1 MILIIVPLILLI
13 LCYRSYVY
21 NYCQN
26 DMKCLKQRLIFN
38 LKNLN
43 TKLKA
48 EEHFQ
53 SEMVD
58 QEYSSMPQQE
68 YASMPQQEYAS
79 MPEQEYASMP
89 QQEYASMPQQE
100 YASMPQQESNSSAF
114 PPPTQMP
121 DEETSD
127 YQIEGF
133 FGGLTNWFSGSTPNS
148 VPVTTGT
155 LPDENLNI
163 LEKKISNSTI
173 KSSTFPPKNSD
184 STEFKDSD
192 NSEILNVINPKSG
205 APIIPKPNKENNQP
219 EAIFNKKEISNKV
232 NASAN
237 AGANASAN
245 ANANANASANAG
257 ANVNASANETP
268 IKAPNVK
275 QFEKENK
282 KSLIGGDCQFFH
294 DKCPDNYNS
303 LGNFSVLGV
312 GSTSILNCGNV
323 QNVKPAKA
331 IAVIKNNS
339 VYEAVITDPGSGYNP
354 QKPPKITVE
363 SNNGKGYGANCEAV
377 IDDDG
382 FLKIIKVINPGYN
395 YTETP
400 KINIELQTQNTSC
413 HLCCKS

>member
-1 MILIIVPLILLI
+1 MKYNKVILSMILIIVPLILLI

-26 DMKCLKQRLIFN
+26 DMKCLKERLIFN

-43 TKLKA
+43 NKLKTN
-48 EEHFQ
+48 EHFLSKNKEKFQ
-53 SEMVD
+53 SEM
-58 QEYSSMPQQE
+58 E
-68 YASMPQQEYAS
+68 
-79 MPEQEYASMP
+79 
-89 QQEYASMPQQE
+89 
-100 YASMPQQESNSSAF
+100 QESNTPSQETYSTMF
-114 PPPTQMP
+114 PAPVSTS
-121 DEETSD
+121 EETYASVSSQSNTPSQET
-127 YQIEGF
+127 YSTMFPAPTSTPQQTGEVQIEGF

-155 LPDENLNI
+155 LPDENLNV

-173 KSSTFPPKNSD
+173 KSTTFPPTSSNSN
-184 STEFKDSD
+184 EFKDSD

-205 APIIPKPNKENNQP
+205 APIIPKPSKENDEP
-219 EAIFNKKEISNKV
+219 DAIFDKKQLSTKV
-232 NASAN
+232 DVN
-237 AGANASAN
+237 AN
-245 ANANANASANAG
+245 ANANANINQ
-257 ANVNASANETP
+257 NVNGKKDDSTASSSVKPSNV
-268 IKAPNVK
+268 NVK
-275 QFEKENK
+275 QFEKDSK
-282 KSLIGGDCQFFH
+282 KSLIGGECQFFH
-294 DKCPDNYNS
+294 DKCPENYNS

-339 VYEAVITDPGSGYNP
+339 IYEVVITDKGSGYNP

-363 SNNGKGYGANCEAV
+363 SNNGKGYGANCEGV

-382 FLKIIKVINPGYN
+382 FLKVVKVINPGYN

-400 KINIELQTQNTSC
+400 KINIELQEQNTSC
-413 HLCCKS
+413 HLCCK